1 MQLLSLSFTAGGPI
15 PVRYTCEGENVSP
28 EFAWRDAPAETKS
41 FVFIVHDPDAPRAGG
56 FTHWILY
63 NVPAGK
69 AHLQPGVPG
78 DDEVADTG
86 IQGTN
91 DSGEIGYTGPCPPSG
106 MHHYY
111 FRLFALDRELSLHP
125 GATHEEITDAVE
137 GHILARAELVGT
149 YRKKAEAAA

>member
-41 FVFIVHDPDAPRAGG
+41 FAFVVHDPDAPKVGG
-56 FTHWILY
+56 FAHWVLY
-63 NVPAGK
+63 NIPAEN
-69 AHLQPGVPG
+69 AHLPHAVPDREEVPG
-78 DDEVADTG
+78 IGT
-86 IQGTN
+86 QGTN

-111 FRLFALDRELSLHP
+111 FRLFALDRDFNLHP
-125 GATHEEITDAVE
+125 GATHEDLTEAIE

-149 YRKKAEAAA
+149 YRKKAEKAA

>member
-28 EFAWRDAPAETKS
+28 EFSWKYAPGETKS
-41 FVFIVHDPDAPRAGG
+41 FVFIVQDPDAPKAGG
-56 FTHWILY
+56 FTHWVLY
-63 NVPAGK
+63 NAPAEK
-69 AHLQPGVPG
+69 THLHPGVPN
-78 DDEVADTG
+78 DEEVPGTG

-91 DSGEIGYTGPCPPSG
+91 DSSKIGYTGPCPPSG

-111 FRLFALDRELSLHP
+111 FRLFALDRELRLRP
-125 GATHEEITDAVE
+125 GATSDELSRAME

-149 YRKKAEAAA
+149 YRKKAGKAA